1 VAGVP
6 FIASQQHVSF
16 WFVIFPSLVFFLLGL
31 TLIILAVKA
40 ELDRTFKKFLILT
53 GSAAAGIL
61 VSMLLHNLV
70 YGAFIQWFGE
80 GFWERT
86 GLEDEPFF
94 FMMAVFVCPLAYLVG
109 TVGSIA
115 TIIRRKKHETQ
126 RV

>member
-1 VAGVP
+1 M
-6 FIASQQHVSF
+6 
-16 WFVIFPSLVFFLLGL
+16 
-31 TLIILAVKA
+31 KA

-94 FMMAVFVCPLAYLVG
+94 FMMAVFVCPLAYLVR

>member
-1 VAGVP
+1 
-6 FIASQQHVSF
+6 
-16 WFVIFPSLVFFLLGL
+16 
-31 TLIILAVKA
+31 VKA